1 VSGNELSCKSKGD
14 ALWKQPKS
22 TKLCI
27 GGAWCPYGVSPMDL
41 NKVEILQVL
50 LSELTSQMQIQIK
63 CFEDEK
69 SWLSKKLIRLCF
81 NMEDRKAN
89 VLEV

>member
-1 VSGNELSCKSKGD
+1 
-14 ALWKQPKS
+14 
-22 TKLCI
+22 
-27 GGAWCPYGVSPMDL
+27 MDP

-63 CFEDEK
+63 CVEDEK
-69 SWLSKKLIRLCF
+69 SWLSKKLIRLRF